1 MSLQSFFL
9 TIEQTYTGGR
19 VIPDLWIGRD
29 LERTAVTIVQ
39 KIHGLA
45 DGDVVYNSGYS
56 TDTAD
61 YAYLTQSHVCVPY
74 NSQSMIS
81 SPNRMASCSSMPLR
95 T

>member
-1 MSLQSFFL
+1 MSPQSFFL

-19 VIPDLWIGRD
+19 VIPELWIGRN
-29 LERTAVTIVQ
+29 LKSTAVTIVQ

-56 TDTAD
+56 TDTAK

-74 NSQSMIS
+74 NSRSMIS